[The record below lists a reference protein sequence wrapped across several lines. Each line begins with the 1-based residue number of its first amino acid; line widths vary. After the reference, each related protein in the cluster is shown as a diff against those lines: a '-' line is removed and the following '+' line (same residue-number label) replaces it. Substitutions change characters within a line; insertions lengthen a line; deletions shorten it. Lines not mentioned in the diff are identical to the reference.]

1 LKLWQRKYPKN
12 CSGHARYNKKAETKK
27 VFMAG
32 LPQEPMDSAISIAV
46 FMAEPPQVL
55 MDKGEGFSTCAIFNQ
70 YK

>member
-1 LKLWQRKYPKN
+1 
-12 CSGHARYNKKAETKK
+12 
-27 VFMAG
+27 MAG
-32 LPQEPMDSAISIAV
+32 LPQDPMDSAISIAV

>member
-1 LKLWQRKYPKN
+1 MNLTVTICVHGWFTTGALGY
-12 CSGHARYNKKAETKK
+12 
-27 VFMAG
+27 
-32 LPQEPMDSAISIAV
+32 DISIAV